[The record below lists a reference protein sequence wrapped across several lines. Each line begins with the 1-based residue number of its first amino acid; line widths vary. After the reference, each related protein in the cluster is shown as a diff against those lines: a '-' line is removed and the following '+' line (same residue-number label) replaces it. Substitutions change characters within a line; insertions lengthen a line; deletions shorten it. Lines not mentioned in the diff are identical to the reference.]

1 MSEMLSFLLLLIIN
15 IQNLKLQVTFIS
27 SIVDNSE
34 IHQVMNSTAEN
45 S

>member
-34 IHQVMNSTAEN
+34 IQQVMNSTAEN